1 MCVFLVCLLNC
12 FTFLVKRPQQPSHTW
27 ALCVGVFRLL
37 GNFIISHFLEFVKR
51 YECLILYFIR
61 LFLFD
66 IFIISRTR
74 QFVKRYEI
82 NLSIGYAILRQSLQL
97 SLYIRLH

>member
-1 MCVFLVCLLNC
+1 MKDSSQINKKIPKNNPTSWC
-12 FTFLVKRPQQPSHTW
+12 
-27 ALCVGVFRLL
+27 
-37 GNFIISHFLEFVKR
+37 E
-51 YECLILYFIR
+51 YYFIKR
-61 LFLFD
+61 TGPNNSEIIPLPKNLKRKSEYVYLFD

-97 SLYIRLH
+97 SLHIRLH